1 MKPEHEAWK
10 RLHEHAA
17 AQLTPGFPERV
28 LRASRSRTRTPP
40 LFVAHFAMCAATA
53 AACLAAVALY
63 QSGVSGDEDA
73 TSLAGWNEIAAQAN
87 DLEQGI

>member
-1 MKPEHEAWK
+1 MKPEHQAWAAL
-10 RLHEHAA
+10 REHAA
-17 AQLTPGFPERV
+17 SQLAPGFADRV
-28 LRASRSRTRTPP
+28 LGAARARPSP

-63 QSGVSGDEDA
+63 QSRDSGDEDA
-73 TSLAGWNEIAAQAN
+73 KSLAGWSEIAAQAN

>member
-1 MKPEHEAWK
+1 MKPEHEAWTSL
-10 RLHEHAA
+10 REHGAS
-17 AQLTPGFPERV
+17 QIKPGFPDRV
-28 LRASRSRTRTPP
+28 LRAARAPAPSP

-63 QSGVSGDEDA
+63 QSGVSGDDED
-73 TSLAGWNEIAAQAN
+73 TSIAGWNEIAAQSN